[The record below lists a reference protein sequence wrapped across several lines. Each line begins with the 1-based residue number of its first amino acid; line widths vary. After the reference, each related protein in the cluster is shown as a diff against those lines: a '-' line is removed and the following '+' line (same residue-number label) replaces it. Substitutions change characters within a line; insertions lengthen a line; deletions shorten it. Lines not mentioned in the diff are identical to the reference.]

1 MVSIHTT
8 RHCILHKRTS
18 TRPTAP
24 TDLSQKRVKHLLRYL
39 HGTKHYKFTIEPTT
53 TLRATTN
60 NILDP
65 DVHVDAD
72 WAGCPTTR
80 KSISGFNIIFLGTT
94 VAFGSRTQAT
104 IALSSAESELY
115 AICAGVNEGLH
126 LRNFLLETNIG
137 SKLNLRIHTDSTAG
151 KSIATRQ
158 GTSKRAK
165 HIDLKFL
172 YTQDLIKHDIIR
184 ITTVQICLPNTS
196 TKKHYTGSSRA
207 LGYAFST
214 TNDQRSSFTTTTT
227 TLDISCM

>member
-1 MVSIHTT
+1 M
-8 RHCILHKRTS
+8 
-18 TRPTAP
+18 
-24 TDLSQKRVKHLLRYL
+24 

-53 TLRATTN
+53 TLRANTN
-60 NILDP
+60 NILGL

-80 KSISGFNIIFLGTT
+80 KSTSGFNIIFLGTT

-115 AICAGVNEGLH
+115 AICTGVNEGLH
-126 LRNFLLETNIG
+126 HRNFLLETNIC
-137 SKLNLRIHTDSTAG
+137 SKLNLRIRTDSTAG
-151 KSIATRQ
+151 RGIATRQ

-184 ITTVQICLPNTS
+184 ILKINTLHNS
-196 TKKHYTGSSRA
+196 ADLFTKYISKE
-207 LGYAFST
+207 
-214 TNDQRSSFTTTTT
+214 
-227 TLDISCM
+227 TLHRLIQSIGIRV